1 MKKRLHA
8 HEYCL
13 TLKSQALFSQR
24 DGDWGLH
31 GMFMPGM
38 VKKDRETE
46 TEVMLGM
53 LVNQA

>member
-1 MKKRLHA
+1 MLMS
-8 HEYCL
+8 L

-38 VKKDRETE
+38 VKKDRERE

-53 LVNQA
+53 LGMLVNQA